1 MNASDDV
8 ILVIDMQNVYRPGQP
23 WGCHTFDRAC
33 RNIRKLLRTS
43 PRNAYFTK
51 FIANPRPEGVWRDY
65 NRVNRAI
72 NESPWMNALADELA
86 DFWTRYPVLE
96 KSVYSSM
103 KIPQLRDAVRDG
115 RRVALTGVVSE
126 CCVLSTCMEAIDLG
140 ASVLY
145 LRDACAGDCA
155 ETETAVETILSRLPL
170 HATILNTADYIS
182 SP

>member
-1 MNASDDV
+1 MSKRDDM

-33 RNIRKLLRTS
+33 RNIRKLLETS
-43 PRNAYFTK
+43 PGAAYFTK
-51 FIANPRPEGVWRDY
+51 FIASPNPDGVWKEY
-65 NRVNRAI
+65 NRVNREI
-72 NESPWMNALADELA
+72 NENPWMNAIADELS
-86 DFWTRYPVLE
+86 DFARRYPVLE

-103 KIPQLRDAVRDG
+103 KIPEIRAAAHGG
-115 RRVALTGVVSE
+115 RNVVLTGVVSE

-140 ASVLY
+140 AHVVY

-155 ETETAVETILSRLPL
+155 ETETAVETVLSRLPL
-170 HATILNTADYIS
+170 HVTICDTADYVS